1 MSSAAPAVTQESSG
15 REVCFCGEAEA
26 YWRRS
31 PEEST
36 GNCELRNQ
44 RRRLED
50 PVLRRFSDQ
59 NKYRQ
64 RRKHWDEPEALF
76 QIYGGTGGR
85 NQRPQREREGWPSQI
100 ENKIDN

>member
-1 MSSAAPAVTQESSG
+1 MVYGSASRLRVDSRSADTTHNH
-15 REVCFCGEAEA
+15 
-26 YWRRS
+26 RS

-50 PVLRRFSDQ
+50 PVLRRFSGL
-59 NKYRQ
+59 NKHSQ

>member
-36 GNCELRNQ
+36 GNCELRNN

-50 PVLRRFSDQ
+50 PVLRRFSGL

-64 RRKHWDEPEALF
+64 RRIHWDEPEAPFSNLR
-76 QIYGGTGGR
+76 GDWGA
-85 NQRPQREREGWPSQI
+85 
-100 ENKIDN
+100 